1 MSVVTTYAVQGM
13 TCGGCAKRVRTA
25 LNAAIP
31 GLEAIDI
38 DLQAGQV
45 RISAPAPVPAETVQA
60 AVETTKYR
68 FAGVLS

>member
-25 LNAAIP
+25 LDTAIP
-31 GLEAIDI
+31 GLEDI
-38 DLQAGQV
+38 EVDPKAGQV
-45 RISAPAPVPAETVQA
+45 RISAPAPVSAEAVQA
-60 AVETTKYR
+60 AVETTGYR